1 MAGQEVQ
8 FIVEKLKGPPF
19 NMTGLSLV
27 TFDEKVGMEL
37 VQLLNDVF
45 ASMDET
51 HRVDLRDEAPEATA
65 ERLFRFLRVVKY
77 NVPPQDAE
85 NFKRAMM
92 AGDRNVVYPILHHV
106 LSKYQVLAKRAYVA
120 RFLVNVAVPDEFM
133 HDEVVADVHQHYK
146 ERQEEFVE
154 VHKRVDRLR
163 GNTFN
168 PADLKREI
176 TQLEEEKAQLTEKI
190 ATLQRKTEGV
200 DGFGELLEATS
211 NLRREQEEETKL
223 QERMHEQRLAL
234 SAAEKR
240 YAGATRRLADA
251 RANSKEGVSAE
262 KLLSM
267 AQKEARE
274 NRALAN
280 EELPARLTQRH
291 ETLTKLQRLLSDPAK
306 TEDDVRELQG
316 RLRAAERDVERLNHQ
331 IAEAQKK
338 AGDDKLAMYRHHS
351 ALVSKKLQ
359 QKEADLDE
367 AEQEL
372 AEINREVEEKESKI
386 SEMAGPK
393 FMGREEFKRYAS
405 QLREKT
411 NKFKK
416 LKAELNEVRD
426 ETVVLTRTV
435 AILQGRDAKLGQFL
449 AKLESDRGISGY
461 TDTQA
466 RLEKMS
472 KETATLDQTKGKT
485 LEEISN
491 IVTDITQTLK
501 ERKNKLAPQIKE
513 LRAVRQRYQELEG
526 AFLSQKGKY
535 EHTAVGLETE
545 RARLQKECDQLQEEC
560 LREESRYHYLNCLS
574 DIADGQV
581 DRVREEAK
589 FERGEGRLLR
599 DFKTWRELYAN
610 KVQQQEQLAKQ
621 LRKQQKAIKENE
633 GPNMAQRA
641 QFLDL
646 RSLLQLKL
654 KLYKELAGQQ
664 QQEDAANIA
673 VFDTME
679 IGGANVMTIDQS
691 GYD

>member
-1 MAGQEVQ
+1 MAQEVQ
-8 FIVEKLKGPPF
+8 FIVEKLKGEPF
-19 NMTGLSLV
+19 NKTGLSLV
-27 TFDEKVGMEL
+27 TFDEKVGVEL
-37 VQLLNDVF
+37 VQLLSDVF
-45 ASMDET
+45 AEMDER
-51 HRVDLRDEAPEATA
+51 HRVDLRDEPPETTA
-65 ERLFRFLRVVKY
+65 DRLFGFLRIIKY
-77 NVPPQDAE
+77 NVPAE
-85 NFKRAMM
+85 EAEDFKRALM

-106 LSKYQVLAKRAYVA
+106 LSKFPQLQKRAYVA

-146 ERQEEFVE
+146 ERQEEFIE

-163 GNTFN
+163 GNSFN

-176 TQLEEEKAQLTEKI
+176 TQLEEEKTQLTEKI
-190 ATLQRKTEGV
+190 STLQRKTVGM
-200 DGFGELLEATS
+200 DGFSDLLEATS
-211 NLRREQEEETKL
+211 SLRREQEEESKL

-234 SAAEKR
+234 SGAEKR
-240 YAGATRRLADA
+240 YTDATRRLAEA
-251 RANSKEGVSAE
+251 RSNSKQNVSAQQ
-262 KLLSM
+262 LLDM

-274 NRALAN
+274 NRELCQKTLPQTLA
-280 EELPARLTQRH
+280 QRH
-291 ETLTKLQRLLSDPAK
+291 ETLVKLQRLLSDPAK
-306 TEDDVRELQG
+306 TEDDVRELQN
-316 RLRAAERDVERLNHQ
+316 RLRMAERDVERLNNQ

-359 QKEADLDE
+359 QKEADLEE
-367 AEQEL
+367 AESEL
-372 AEINREVEEKESKI
+372 NELNREIEGKEAKV
-386 SEMAGPK
+386 SEMAGSK

-416 LKAELNEVRD
+416 LKAELNEIRD

-435 AILQGRDAKLGQFL
+435 AILQGKDQDLAAFL
-449 AKLESDRGISGY
+449 AKMESEKGISGY

-466 RLEKMS
+466 KLEKMS

-545 RARLQKECDQLQEEC
+545 RSRLQKECDALQEEC
-560 LREESRYHYLNCLS
+560 LREESRYHYLNSLS
-574 DIADGQV
+574 DIADGQLE
-581 DRVREEAK
+581 RVREEAK

-599 DFKTWRELYAN
+599 NFKTWRELYQN

-621 LRKQQKAIKENE
+621 LRKQQKSIKENE

-646 RSLLQLKL
+646 QSLLALKL

-664 QQEDAANIA
+664 QKDDAANISA
-673 VFDTME
+673 FDTME

-691 GYD
+691 DYAN

>member
-1 MAGQEVQ
+1 M
-8 FIVEKLKGPPF
+8 
-19 NMTGLSLV
+19 
-27 TFDEKVGMEL
+27 
-37 VQLLNDVF
+37 
-45 ASMDET
+45 
-51 HRVDLRDEAPEATA
+51 
-65 ERLFRFLRVVKY
+65 LRV
-77 NVPPQDAE
+77 Q
-85 NFKRAMM
+85 
-92 AGDRNVVYPILHHV
+92 
-106 LSKYQVLAKRAYVA
+106 
-120 RFLVNVAVPDEFM
+120 
-133 HDEVVADVHQHYK
+133 
-146 ERQEEFVE
+146 
-154 VHKRVDRLR
+154 R
-163 GNTFN
+163 GNSFN

-176 TQLEEEKAQLTEKI
+176 TQLEEEKTQLTEKI
-190 ATLQRKTEGV
+190 STLQRKTVGM
-200 DGFGELLEATS
+200 DGFSDLLEATS
-211 NLRREQEEETKL
+211 SLRREQEEESKL

-234 SAAEKR
+234 SGAEKR
-240 YAGATRRLADA
+240 YTDATRRLAEA
-251 RANSKEGVSAE
+251 RSNSKQNVSAQQ
-262 KLLSM
+262 LLDM

-274 NRALAN
+274 NRELCQKTLPQTLA
-280 EELPARLTQRH
+280 QRH
-291 ETLTKLQRLLSDPAK
+291 ETLVKLQRLLSDPAK
-306 TEDDVRELQG
+306 TEDDVRELQN
-316 RLRAAERDVERLNHQ
+316 RLRMAERDVERLNNQ

-359 QKEADLDE
+359 QKEADLEE
-367 AEQEL
+367 AESEL
-372 AEINREVEEKESKI
+372 NELNREIEGKEAKV
-386 SEMAGPK
+386 SEMAGSK

-416 LKAELNEVRD
+416 LKAELNEIRD

-435 AILQGRDAKLGQFL
+435 AVRCVCSWSVQRQSGTDNSLPQILQGKDQDLAAFL
-449 AKLESDRGISGY
+449 AKMESEKGISGY

-466 RLEKMS
+466 KLEKMS

-545 RARLQKECDQLQEEC
+545 RSRLQKECDALQEEC
-560 LREESRYHYLNCLS
+560 LREESRYHYLNSLS
-574 DIADGQV
+574 DIADGQLE
-581 DRVREEAK
+581 RVREEAK

-599 DFKTWRELYAN
+599 NFKTWRELYQN

-621 LRKQQKAIKENE
+621 LRKQQKSIKENE

-646 RSLLQLKL
+646 QSLLALKL

-664 QQEDAANIA
+664 QKDDAANISA
-673 VFDTME
+673 FDTME
-679 IGGANVMTIDQS
+679 IGGAVRGTRCVSCCAESQCSSCCCVCLWAERDDNRPVRLRQLTTSSVDGVTQNHTCMHTHVLDSAACAAATTTTGAAFDCAGTWLTGLSSRFWCVEWATINAINTGRYHRDVRNTARAFFS
-691 GYD
+691 FTSFMKTAICRIA